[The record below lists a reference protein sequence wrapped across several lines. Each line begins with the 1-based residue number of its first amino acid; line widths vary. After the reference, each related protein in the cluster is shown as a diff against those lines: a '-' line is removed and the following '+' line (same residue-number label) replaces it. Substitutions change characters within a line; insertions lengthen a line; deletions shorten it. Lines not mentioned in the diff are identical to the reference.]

1 MIERVFVSNLCVY
14 GFHGVAKAEQSLGQ
28 KFYIDIDCNVVR
40 PEPAADR
47 MEDTVCYGALC
58 DLVARLSAK
67 TTFNLIESFARQV
80 ADEILVGFPLVQSV
94 RVQIRKPSAPVR
106 HAIDHVGVEVQK
118 RRHD

>member
-1 MIERVFVSNLCVY
+1 MIERVLVSNLCVY

-28 KFYIDIDCNVVR
+28 KFYIDIHCDIAR
-40 PEPAADR
+40 PEPVADR

-58 DLVARLSAK
+58 DLVVQLSAK

-80 ADEILVGFPLVQSV
+80 ADEVLTGFPLVRSV

-106 HAIDHVGVEVQK
+106 HAFDHVEVEIVK
-118 RRHD
+118 SRHD

>member
-28 KFYIDIDCNVVR
+28 KFFIDIDCSVVR
-40 PEPAADR
+40 PGPAADR

-58 DLVARLSAK
+58 DLVVQLSAR

-80 ADEILVGFPLVQSV
+80 ANEILAEFPLVQSV

-106 HAIDHVGVEVQK
+106 HAIDHVGVEVQM